1 MRIDTSLHQRL
12 EQRMVLAPRMI
23 QAMEILQL
31 PLMALQERIDEEL
44 IGNPVLEQRV
54 HDAEAPEPADGDELP
69 SGGADGGPLPDEK
82 DLVVPDDGSNKEDFE
97 RLGEVVDRWESYF
110 DDEVQWRAPRPASGE
125 PDRKAEAM
133 QNAPDASES
142 LQEQMLNLWHLEE
155 VPPRIA
161 QLGELVIRNLD
172 DNGYVR
178 VPVEDLAREVQP
190 PATDAEMEEA
200 LARVQQIG
208 PTGVAA
214 RNLAECLLL
223 QLRAKPGFAAEDGG
237 LNENALEVRI
247 VRHHLHDL
255 EANRYPQMSR
265 ALGASIE
272 EIQSAVQTIRHLN
285 PKPGAALGAGR
296 TPPIIPDVKVEFDE
310 ETGDYRVTVNGGDTP
325 ELYISR
331 TYRRLVRQR
340 DLDAETRRFVVQ
352 NIRSARWLMDAIE
365 QRRDT
370 LRRVVLAILKF
381 QRPFFDEGPDRLQPL
396 KMQQIADEVHL
407 HVATISR
414 AVSDKY
420 VDTSW
425 GIYAI
430 RDFFSGGT
438 QTSQGEDV
446 SWDQVRGRLKIMIEA
461 EDKTHPLS
469 DDEIMQ
475 RFAAEGVPLARR
487 TVAKY
492 REELGIPSSRKRRQ
506 F

>member
-1 MRIDTSLHQRL
+1 MRFDASLQQRL
-12 EQRMVLAPRMI
+12 DQRMILAPRMI

-44 IGNPVLEQRV
+44 IANPVLEQRV
-54 HDAEAPEPADGDELP
+54 HDAEPAEPADGNGAP
-69 SGGADGGPLPDEK
+69 SADAGAAPDEK
-82 DLVVPDDGSNKEDFE
+82 ELVVGDDGSNQEDFE

-110 DDEVQWRAPRPASGE
+110 DDEVQWRAPRPNSDA

-133 QNAPDASES
+133 QNAPDASQS

-155 VPPRIA
+155 VPPRMS

-178 VPVEDLAREVQP
+178 VPVDDLAQEAQP

-223 QLRAKPGFAAEDGG
+223 QLRAKPAFVAEDGG

-255 EANRYPQMSR
+255 EENRYPQMSR
-265 ALGASIE
+265 ALGAPLE
-272 EIQSAVQTIRHLN
+272 EIKNAVEIIRRLN
-285 PKPGAALGAGR
+285 PKPGSALGAGR
-296 TPPIIPDVKVEFDE
+296 TPPIIPDVKIEFDE
-310 ETGDYRVTVNGGDTP
+310 EVADYRITVNGGDTP

-331 TYRRLVRQR
+331 TYRKLARQR
-340 DLDAETRRFVVQ
+340 DLDSETRRFVIR

-370 LRRVVLAILKF
+370 LRRVVQAILKF

-396 KMQQIADEVHL
+396 RMQQVADEIHL

-425 GIYAI
+425 GIYAL
-430 RDFFSGGT
+430 RDFFTGGT
-438 QTSQGEDV
+438 QTAQGQDV
-446 SWDQVRGRLKIMIEA
+446 SWDQVRGRLKAMIGA
-461 EDKTHPLS
+461 EDKADPLS
-469 DDEIMQ
+469 DDEIQQ
-475 RFAAEGVPLARR
+475 RFTAEGVVLARR